1 MERKITEATLNELI
15 ALAHQRGGVSME
27 DLRQALPVDD
37 MTIEEISDILARL
50 DEAGFDF
57 EIDPALLLPT
67 SRATAAKATIAS
79 KCEQKGSP
87 EMTSGVR
94 RQPLSPPTPTEAW
107 VTKKHTTRSSKVPA
121 PATMLPWMLAFVI
134 VVLACFA
141 VWAF

>member
-1 MERKITEATLNELI
+1 MEMNVTEATLNELI

-37 MTIEEISDILARL
+37 MTIEEISDVLARL

-57 EIDPALLLPT
+57 EIDPVLLT
-67 SRATAAKATIAS
+67 SRATAVKATISS

-94 RQPLSPPTPTEAW
+94 RQPLSPRTPTEAW

-121 PATMLPWMLAFVI
+121 PATMLPWILAFVI
-134 VVLACFA
+134 VVLASFA